1 MPDRDAAAIDWVTEI
16 LVGQLKRGERKRV
29 TGTASRPPKTNLSG
43 ANSLYWQQPYGER
56 LRGHERIRAAVG
68 AGAVDAGW
76 SDQGGEDRPLE
87 WIRVR
92 DVDAL
97 ARFLGISTN
106 HDQLE
111 KAEQTLSG
119 FTVQYPHVREVLLAW
134 AELRRVRTLGPE
146 SYASWRDA
154 LLLLDWLRS
163 KSSKDQLLR
172 VVSGNLFGDTKRIE
186 QLLPQLDVLTGEG
199 VSTRPRGKW
208 DILQSLGL
216 VKQPMPFLVAGSGT
230 VLMQSGP
237 ACAIARPF
245 VGLAPSSIEGFVG
258 TPGWVLTIENLT
270 TFHQAAEALEGR
282 ADGLVVYTG
291 GMPSPS
297 WIAAFQRLSR
307 ALRPETMFYH
317 WGDIDLGGFRI
328 AAHLQETAVPKGVAL
343 RPWLMDETR
352 SGRGVE
358 VNTSTHEA
366 MLIAARRVGWRELHD
381 LPALSLEQ
389 ERVQIRLPVVI

>member
-1 MPDRDAAAIDWVTEI
+1 MPDSNVAASDWVTMLLKE
-16 LVGQLKRGERKRV
+16 QLQRGERKRV
-29 TGTASRPPKTNLSG
+29 TGAASRPPKTNLSG
-43 ANSLYWQQPYGER
+43 TNSIYWQQPYSER
-56 LRGHERIRAAVG
+56 LRGHERIRAAVR
-68 AGAVDAGW
+68 AGAIEAGW

-97 ARFLGISTN
+97 ASVLGVSTN

-111 KAEQTLSG
+111 KAEQGLAG
-119 FTVQYPHVREVLLAW
+119 FIVQFPRVREVLLAW
-134 AELRRVRTLGPE
+134 AELRRVRALGPE

-154 LLLLDWLRS
+154 LLLLEWLRS
-163 KSSKDQLLR
+163 RSSKDQLLR

-208 DILQSLGL
+208 EILQSLGL

-245 VGLAPSSIEGFVG
+245 VGLAPTSIEGFAG
-258 TPGWVLTIENLT
+258 TPCWILTIENLT

-297 WIAAFQRLSR
+297 WIEAFQRLSG
-307 ALRPETMFYH
+307 ALPPETVFYH

-328 AAHLQETAVPKGVAL
+328 AAHLQETAIPKGMAL

-352 SGRGVE
+352 SGHGVE

-366 MLIAARRVGWRELHD
+366 MLIAARRAGWHELDD

-389 ERVQIRLPVVI
+389 ERVSVRLPNVI